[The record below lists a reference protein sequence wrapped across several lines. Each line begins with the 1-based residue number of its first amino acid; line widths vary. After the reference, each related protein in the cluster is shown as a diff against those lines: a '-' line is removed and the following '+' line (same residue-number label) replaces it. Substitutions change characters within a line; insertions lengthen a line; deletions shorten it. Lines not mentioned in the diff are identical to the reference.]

1 MTAWTGTLSDAA
13 NADHAVFALHEFRTD
28 ERPKDKS
35 VRNRDEL
42 NRFAEGVLGCDLPSR
57 HTPRCA
63 RDPDVD
69 QITAKLYVAHVLTDL
84 RRERLTGP

>member
-1 MTAWTGTLSDAA
+1 LTAWTGTLSDAA

-28 ERPKDKS
+28 ERPKDES

-57 HTPRCA
+57 HTPWCA
-63 RDPDVD
+63 REPDVD
-69 QITAKLYVAHVLTDL
+69 GITAKLYVAHVLTDL